1 MKSFLKMLLA
11 SVIGGAVLLF
21 IIFIVFA
28 SIISLSTPE
37 FEIQENSI
45 LKIDLNSTLVERAQ
59 DNPLAAIDPISGAP
73 EAALGLND
81 LRAALAAAKTDDKI
95 IGVYLTGG
103 IPLGSAASVKE
114 IRDAL
119 IDFKSSGKFVYGY
132 SEIVSQKGLYIA
144 TAADSFFVN
153 PEGFL
158 EWTGLSASV
167 TYYKQALDKL
177 GVEPVVFRATG
188 NKFKS
193 AVEPFLTQEMS
204 AENKLQLSEMLSSL
218 WGTYLDDI
226 AASTTLSAERLN
238 QLADDI
244 AVADARK
251 AAEVGLIDGVRY
263 EDEMVALLLKETEK
277 EHMDEVAFL
286 SVAKYAEGKDMR
298 GNSSYSKEKIAL
310 VIAQGEIQ
318 SGEGDEY
325 TIGSQRIAHA
335 IRDAREDE
343 AIKAIVLRVNSP
355 GGSALASEV
364 IWREV
369 DLARQ
374 VKPVI
379 ASFGGVAASGGY
391 YISCFADTIVA
402 EANTITGSIGA
413 FGLFFTAEELLN
425 EKLGINIETVT
436 TNKFADLG
444 TIDRDLTDMERKI
457 LVNQIDQV
465 YNTFTKRVAE
475 GRGLSQAYVDS
486 VGGGR
491 VYTGK
496 RALELNLVDVIG
508 GVDVAVNIA
517 AQKAGIDTTEFR
529 IVEFPEPIDPIQK
542 LIEELTGG
550 YQAKMIDRELGQ
562 LKPFVE
568 AFKRIEK
575 MQGLQTRM
583 EYDLIID

>member
-1 MKSFLKMLLA
+1 MLLA

-238 QLADDI
+238 QLADDF

-263 EDEMVALLLKETEK
+263 EDEMVALLLKETGK
-277 EHMDEVAFL
+277 KHMDEVAFL

-529 IVEFPEPIDPIQK
+529 VVEFPEPIDPIQK
-542 LIEELTGG
+542 LIKELTGG

>member
-11 SVIGGAVLLF
+11 TIVGGAILLF
-21 IIFIVFA
+21 LIFILFA

-37 FEIQENSI
+37 FEIRENSV
-45 LKIDLNSTLVERAQ
+45 LKIDLNSTIVERAQ
-59 DNPLAAIDPISGAP
+59 NNPLAAIDPISGSP
-73 EAALGLND
+73 EPALGLND
-81 LRAALAAAKTDDKI
+81 LRAALAAAKTDDNV
-95 IGVYLTGG
+95 IGVYLSGG
-103 IPLGSAASVKE
+103 IPMGSAASVKE

-119 IDFKSSGKFVYGY
+119 LNFKSSGKFVYGY
-132 SEIVSQKGLYIA
+132 TEIISQKGLYIA

-167 TYYKQALDKL
+167 TYYKEALNKL
-177 GVEPVVFRATG
+177 GVEPVVLRASG

-193 AVEPFLTQEMS
+193 AVEPFLAQEMS
-204 AENKLQLSEMLSSL
+204 EENELQLTEMLNSL
-218 WGTYLDDI
+218 WATYLDDI
-226 AASTTLSAERLN
+226 SESTTLSAERLN
-238 QLADDI
+238 QLANDF
-244 AVADARK
+244 AVADAHM

-263 EDEMVALLLKETEK
+263 EDEVVDMLLKATGK
-277 EHMDEVAFL
+277 DEIDDIDFL
-286 SVAKYAEGKDMR
+286 SVSEYAEGKDIR

-335 IRDAREDE
+335 IRDARKDE

-369 DLARQ
+369 DLARK

-457 LVNQIDQV
+457 LINQVDQV

-475 GRGLSQAYVDS
+475 GRNLSQAYVDS

-491 VYTGK
+491 VYSGK
-496 RALELNLVDVIG
+496 RAMELKLVDVIG
-508 GVDVAVNIA
+508 GLDVAINIA
-517 AQKAGIDTTEFR
+517 AQKAGLDTAEYR
-529 IVEFPEPIDPIQK
+529 VVELPEPINPLEE
-542 LIEELTGG
+542 LIKELTGG
-550 YQAKMIDRELGQ
+550 YKTKVMDHELGQ

>member
-1 MKSFLKMLLA
+1 MFL
-11 SVIGGAVLLF
+11 
-21 IIFIVFA
+21 IFIVFA

-59 DNPLAAIDPISGAP
+59 DNPLAAIDPISGSP

-81 LRAALAAAKTDDKI
+81 LRAALAAAKTDDNI

-114 IRDAL
+114 IHDAL

-177 GVEPVVFRATG
+177 GVEPVVLRATG

-193 AVEPFLTQEMS
+193 AVEPFLTQDMS
-204 AENKLQLSEMLSSL
+204 DENKLQLSEMLISL

-226 AASTTLSAERLN
+226 AVSTSLSAERLN
-238 QLADDI
+238 QLADDF

-263 EDEMVALLLKETEK
+263 EDEVVAMLLRKTGEK
-277 EHMDEVAFL
+277 HIDDVEFL

-369 DLARQ
+369 DLARK

-457 LVNQIDQV
+457 LINQIDQV
-465 YNTFTKRVAE
+465 YNTFTKRVAD
-475 GRGLSQAYVDS
+475 GRGLSQVYVDS
-486 VGGGR
+486 IGGGR

-496 RALELNLVDVIG
+496 RALELKLVDVIG
-508 GVDVAVNIA
+508 GVDVAINIA
-517 AQKAGIDTTEFR
+517 AQKAGIDTTEYR
-529 IVEFPEPIDPIQK
+529 IVEFPEPIDPLQE
-542 LIEELTGG
+542 LIKQLTGG
-550 YQAKMIDRELGQ
+550 YQTKIMDRELGQ